1 MKALRFFIFGI
12 VATLVISCD
21 GKKQSTDIQNVNATI
36 FADTIRYNVEMTPSD
51 PTDDYAAECIARLQK
66 TQLLDSI
73 FASIY
78 QHGARVTRYSNGKEI
93 SLDELKTLEI
103 EDERYAR
110 ENVSVLQFTETW
122 SYDAKA
128 LIFNKKVISIHI
140 AYALRDDDGY
150 IVANRAG
157 FVVQLNSTY

>member
-1 MKALRFFIFGI
+1 MKPMKFAFLCSLAL
-12 VATLVISCD
+12 LLISCNS
-21 GKKQSTDIQNVNATI
+21 STQQTELQNINTTI
-36 FADTIRYNVEMTPSD
+36 FADTIRYNVEMIPSD
-51 PTDDYAAECIARLQK
+51 PTDEYAAECISRLQK
-66 TQLLDSI
+66 SQLIDSI

-93 SLDELKTLEI
+93 SLDDLKTLEI

-110 ENVSVLQFTETW
+110 ENVSILQFTEAW

-128 LIFNKKVISIHI
+128 LVFNKKVISIHI
-140 AYALRDDDGY
+140 AYAVRDDDNY

-157 FVVQLNSTY
+157 FVVQMN

>member
-1 MKALRFFIFGI
+1 MKAFKFIIFGI
-12 VATLVISCD
+12 IATLVTSCNSE
-21 GKKQSTDIQNVNATI
+21 KQSTDIQNVNATI

-157 FVVQLNSTY
+157 FVVQLNTTN

>member
-1 MKALRFFIFGI
+1 MKPMKYVLFCSI
-12 VATLVISCD
+12 TLLLISCNSNT
-21 GKKQSTDIQNVNATI
+21 QQPELQNVNATI
-36 FADTIRYNVEMTPSD
+36 FADTIRYNVEMIPAD
-51 PTDDYAAECIARLQK
+51 PTDEYAAECISRLQK
-66 TQLLDSI
+66 TQLIDSI

-78 QHGARVTRYSNGKEI
+78 QHGARVTRYSNEKEI

-122 SYDAKA
+122 SYDANA

-140 AYALRDDDGY
+140 AYAVRDDDNF

-157 FVVQLNSTY
+157 FVVQMN